1 MVGEAMTEPALHGI
15 KIADFS
21 RVLAGPYATMLLAD
35 LGAEVIK
42 VERPG
47 SGDETRSWGPPFDE
61 KGRATYFQSVNRNKS
76 SISLDLSDPEDLAK
90 ARTLILESDI
100 VVENFG
106 SGAMKRF
113 GLGFETLAKEK
124 PSLIYCSITGFG
136 ESEEARSLPGYDMLI
151 QGMSGLMS
159 ITGAASEGGTK
170 VGVAL
175 IDVIAGLHATTGI
188 LSALHERNQ
197 SGLGQEVRINL
208 FSSALSAMVNQSGAF
223 AASGVVSKALGN
235 DHPSIVPYGVFHGAD
250 RDFIIA
256 VGNDHQFQSLA
267 KAVGLEPDERFATNQ
282 LRVKNRE
289 LLISALNEIFAA
301 KSSKYWIEL
310 LSSLKIPA
318 GPINRIDEAFTL
330 AEHLGLDPI
339 VEIAGAKS
347 VANPIDLSRSPL
359 SYRLPPPELG

>member
-1 MVGEAMTEPALHGI
+1 MTNPALTGI

-35 LGAEVIK
+35 LGAQVTK

-61 KGRATYFQSVNRNKS
+61 NGRATYFQSVNRNKS
-76 SISLDLSDPEDLAK
+76 SILLDLDNTQDLSS
-90 ARTLILESDI
+90 ARQLILESDI

-106 SGAMKRF
+106 PGGMKRF
-113 GLGFETLAKEK
+113 GLDFETLSKEK

-136 ESEEARSLPGYDMLI
+136 DSERAKSLPGYDMLI

-159 ITGAASEGGTK
+159 ITGEPSVGGTK

-188 LSALHERNQ
+188 LTALHARNE
-197 SGLGQEVRINL
+197 SGLGQEVEINL
-208 FSSALSAMVNQSGAF
+208 FSSALSALVNQSGAF
-223 AASGVVSKALGN
+223 AAAGVVAKALGN
-235 DHPSIVPYGVFHGAD
+235 DHPSIVPYGVFHSAD

-256 VGNDHQFQSLA
+256 VGNDHQFQALEDA
-267 KAVGLEPDERFATNQ
+267 IGLEKDDRFATNQ

-289 LLISALNEIFAA
+289 ELVTRLNEIFAT
-301 KSSKYWIEL
+301 KPSHYWIEK
-310 LSSLKIPA
+310 LSAVKIPA
-318 GPINRIDEAFTL
+318 GPINRIDEAFLL
-330 AEHLGLDPI
+330 ADHLGLNPI
-339 VEIAGAKS
+339 IDIDGAKS
-347 VANPIDLSRSPL
+347 VANPIHLSRSPI
-359 SYRLPPPELG
+359 SYRLPPPDLK

>member
-1 MVGEAMTEPALHGI
+1 MRNPALQGI

-35 LGAEVIK
+35 LGAQVTK

-47 SGDETRSWGPPFDE
+47 AGDETRSWGPPFDE
-61 KGRATYFQSVNRNKS
+61 RGRATYFQSVNRNKS
-76 SISLDLSDPEDLAK
+76 SISLDLTSEEDLK
-90 ARTLILESDI
+90 SARKLILESDI

-106 SGAMKRF
+106 PGVMKRF
-113 GLGFETLAKEK
+113 GLDFEKLSSEK

-136 ESEEARSLPGYDMLI
+136 ESEAAKSLPGYDMLI
-151 QGMSGLMS
+151 QAMSGLMS
-159 ITGAASEGGTK
+159 ITGEPSEGGTK

-188 LSALHERNQ
+188 LAALHERKM
-197 SGLGQEVRINL
+197 SGQGQEVRINL

-223 AASGVVSKALGN
+223 AASGVVPTAMGN
-235 DHPSIVPYGVFHGAD
+235 DHPSIVPYGVFHSAD

-256 VGNDHQFQSLA
+256 VGNDHQFEALREA
-267 KAVGLEPDERFATNQ
+267 IGLVPDERFTTNL

-289 LLISALNEIFAA
+289 PLIAKLNEIFASKPA
-301 KSSKYWIEL
+301 KYWIDL
-310 LSSLKIPA
+310 LAAVKIPV

-330 AEHLGLDPI
+330 AQVLGLDPI
-339 VEIAGAKS
+339 VEIADSKS
-347 VANPIDLSRSPL
+347 VANPIDLSESPR
-359 SYRLPPPELG
+359 SYRLPPPALQ